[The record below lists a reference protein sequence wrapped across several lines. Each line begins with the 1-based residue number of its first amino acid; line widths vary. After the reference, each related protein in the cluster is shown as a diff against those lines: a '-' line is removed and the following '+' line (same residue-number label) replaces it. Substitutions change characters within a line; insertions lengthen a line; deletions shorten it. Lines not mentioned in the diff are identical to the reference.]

1 MFNLIKN
8 EVYKIL
14 HKRGTFI
21 VLIITAL
28 FITLVSYLIG
38 HEQVNYVSTERYYNS
53 DTGSVAENKTNQEMN
68 ELSKKY
74 NDKTWQYY
82 VMDYVYTIIS
92 NYNYAKEGNYL
103 DENIE
108 NEYNT
113 IKKTL
118 TSDDWKY
125 FVNVNTKSLKNELK
139 DYEEN
144 LKSATSDKAK
154 KDIEAEIYRINVAI
168 EMNEYRLK
176 ENVKYGNDYINNA
189 IDDVISLASQVK
201 TYETTT
207 NEETKTQLEQSVK
220 SYYKSRYILEN
231 KEDINNESNLRY
243 IMTNFY
249 SEYTFLILVFGVMIA
264 GAIVSEEYNK
274 GTIKSL
280 LITPYKRSTILL
292 SKFITVI
299 IFTILFIIISYLM
312 QIIIGGLFL
321 GFGSLSNHVVEYNLA
336 SKSLEVMSLS
346 KYVLLYSIANLPQI
360 ILLVTLAFAVS
371 TIVGNTAFAI
381 VITFAGVIGSSIINM
396 FASAY
401 KIEILKYFVTT
412 NWDFNYYLFGGTSP
426 YKTSLTHAIIV
437 CIIYFLIMLITSFI
451 VFNKKNIKNI

>member
-412 NWDFNYYLFGGTSP
+412 NWDFNYYIFGGTSP

-437 CIIYFLIMLITSFI
+437 CIIYFLIMVITSFI

>member
-1 MFNLIKN
+1 MINLIKN
-8 EVYKIL
+8 EIYKIL

-28 FITLVSYLIG
+28 FITLLSYLIG
-38 HEQVNYVSTERYYNS
+38 HEQVNYVSTEMNYNS

-82 VMDYVYTIIS
+82 VMDYVYTVVS
-92 NYNYAKEGNYL
+92 NYNHAKEGNYL

-108 NEYNT
+108 NVYNT
-113 IKKTL
+113 IKKAL

-125 FVNVNTKSLKNELK
+125 FVNVKTESLKNELK
-139 DYEEN
+139 GYEES

-154 KDIEAEIYRINVAI
+154 KDIEAEIYRINIAI

-189 IDDVISLASQVK
+189 IDEVISLSSQVK

-220 SYYKSRYILEN
+220 NYYKSRYILEN
-231 KEDINNESNLRY
+231 KEDINNEQDLRF

-249 SEYTFLILVFGVMIA
+249 GEYMFLILVFSVMIA

-336 SKSLEVMSLS
+336 TKSLEVMSLS

-437 CIIYFLIMLITSFI
+437 CIIYFLIMVITSFI

>member
-189 IDDVISLASQVK
+189 IDEVISLASQVK

-231 KEDINNESNLRY
+231 KEDINNEQDLRF

-249 SEYTFLILVFGVMIA
+249 GEYMFLILVFGVMIA

>member
-1 MFNLIKN
+1 MINLIKN
-8 EVYKIL
+8 EIYKIL

-176 ENVKYGNDYINNA
+176 
-189 IDDVISLASQVK
+189 
-201 TYETTT
+201 
-207 NEETKTQLEQSVK
+207 
-220 SYYKSRYILEN
+220 
-231 KEDINNESNLRY
+231 
-243 IMTNFY
+243 
-249 SEYTFLILVFGVMIA
+249 
-264 GAIVSEEYNK
+264 
-274 GTIKSL
+274 
-280 LITPYKRSTILL
+280 
-292 SKFITVI
+292 
-299 IFTILFIIISYLM
+299 
-312 QIIIGGLFL
+312 
-321 GFGSLSNHVVEYNLA
+321 
-336 SKSLEVMSLS
+336 
-346 KYVLLYSIANLPQI
+346 
-360 ILLVTLAFAVS
+360 
-371 TIVGNTAFAI
+371 
-381 VITFAGVIGSSIINM
+381 
-396 FASAY
+396 
-401 KIEILKYFVTT
+401 
-412 NWDFNYYLFGGTSP
+412 
-426 YKTSLTHAIIV
+426 
-437 CIIYFLIMLITSFI
+437 
-451 VFNKKNIKNI
+451 

>member
-53 DTGSVAENKTNQEMN
+53 DTGNVAENKTNQEIN

-189 IDDVISLASQVK
+189 IDEVISLASQVK

-231 KEDINNESNLRY
+231 KEDINNE
-243 IMTNFY
+243 
-249 SEYTFLILVFGVMIA
+249 
-264 GAIVSEEYNK
+264 
-274 GTIKSL
+274 
-280 LITPYKRSTILL
+280 
-292 SKFITVI
+292 
-299 IFTILFIIISYLM
+299 
-312 QIIIGGLFL
+312 Q
-321 GFGSLSNHVVEYNLA
+321 
-336 SKSLEVMSLS
+336 
-346 KYVLLYSIANLPQI
+346 
-360 ILLVTLAFAVS
+360 
-371 TIVGNTAFAI
+371 
-381 VITFAGVIGSSIINM
+381 
-396 FASAY
+396 
-401 KIEILKYFVTT
+401 
-412 NWDFNYYLFGGTSP
+412 D
-426 YKTSLTHAIIV
+426 
-437 CIIYFLIMLITSFI
+437 
-451 VFNKKNIKNI
+451 

>member
-1 MFNLIKN
+1 MINLIKN
-8 EVYKIL
+8 EIYKIL

-28 FITLVSYLIG
+28 FITLVSYLVG
-38 HEQVNYVSTERYYNS
+38 HEKVYNVSTEMYYNG

-74 NDKTWQYY
+74 NNKTWQYY
-82 VMDYVYTIIS
+82 VLNDVYTVVG

-103 DENIE
+103 DESLE
-108 NEYNT
+108 NEYDA
-113 IKKTL
+113 IKKAL
-118 TSDDWKY
+118 DNNDWKY
-125 FVNVNTKSLKNELK
+125 FVNVKTDSLKEELKNYEESLKN
-139 DYEEN
+139 
-144 LKSATSDKAK
+144 ATSDKAK
-154 KDIEAEIYRINVAI
+154 KDIETQIYGINIAI

-176 ENVKYGNDYINNA
+176 ENVKYGNDYINTA
-189 IDDVISLASQVK
+189 INDITSLASSVK
-201 TYETTT
+201 SYETTT
-207 NEETKTQLEQSVK
+207 DEETKSQLEYNVK

-231 KEDINNESNLRY
+231 KEDINNEQDLRF

-249 SEYTFLILVFGVMIA
+249 SEYMFLILVFGVMIA

-280 LITPYKRSTILL
+280 LITPYKRKTILL

-299 IFTILFIIISYLM
+299 VLTIIFIIISYLM

-336 SKSLEVMSLS
+336 TKSLEIMSFS
-346 KYVLLYSIANLPQI
+346 KYMLIYTIANLPQI
-360 ILLVTLAFAVS
+360 LLLVTLAFAVS

-401 KIEILKYFVTT
+401 KIKILNYFVTT

-426 YKTSLTHAIIV
+426 YGTSLVHAIIT
-437 CIIYFLIMLITSFI
+437 CIIYFLIMVITSFI

>member
-189 IDDVISLASQVK
+189 IDEVISLASQVK

-231 KEDINNESNLRY
+231 KEDINNEQDLRF

-249 SEYTFLILVFGVMIA
+249 GEYMFLILVFGVMIA

-321 GFGSLSNHVVEYNLA
+321 GFSSLSNHVVEYNLA

-426 YKTSLTHAIIV
+426 YKIGLTHAIIV
-437 CIIYFLIMLITSFI
+437 CIIYFLIMVITSFV

>member
-82 VMDYVYTIIS
+82 VMDYVYTIVS

-437 CIIYFLIMLITSFI
+437 CIIYFLTMVITSFI

>member
-1 MFNLIKN
+1 MINLIKN
-8 EVYKIL
+8 EIYKIL

-189 IDDVISLASQVK
+189 IDEVISLASQVK

-336 SKSLEVMSLS
+336 TKSLEVMSLS

-437 CIIYFLIMLITSFI
+437 CIIYFLIMVITSFI

>member
-1 MFNLIKN
+1 MINLIKN
-8 EVYKIL
+8 EIYKIL

-28 FITLVSYLIG
+28 FITLVSYLVG
-38 HEQVNYVSTERYYNS
+38 HEKVYNVSTEMYYNS
-53 DTGSVAENKTNQEMN
+53 DTGSIAENKTNQEMN
-68 ELSKKY
+68 GLSKKY

-82 VMDYVYTIIS
+82 VLNDVYAVVG
-92 NYNYAKEGNYL
+92 NYNYALEGNYL

-108 NEYNT
+108 NEYNA
-113 IKKTL
+113 IKKAL
-118 TSDDWKY
+118 NSDDWKY
-125 FVNVNTKSLKNELK
+125 FVNVKTDSLKEELKNYEESLKN
-139 DYEEN
+139 
-144 LKSATSDKAK
+144 ATSDKAK
-154 KDIEAEIYRINVAI
+154 KDIETQIYGINVAI

-189 IDDVISLASQVK
+189 IDDVVSLASQVK

-207 NEETKTQLEQSVK
+207 NKQTKAELENTVK
-220 SYYKSRYILEN
+220 NYYKSRYILEN
-231 KEDINNESNLRY
+231 KEDINNEQDLRF

-249 SEYTFLILVFGVMIA
+249 GEYMFLILVFGVMIA

-280 LITPYKRSTILL
+280 LITPYKRGTILL

-299 IFTILFIIISYLM
+299 VLTILFIIISYLM

-336 SKSLEVMSLS
+336 TKSLETMSLS
-346 KYVLLYSIANLPQI
+346 KYMLIYTIANLPQI
-360 ILLVTLAFAVS
+360 LLLVTLAFAVS
-371 TIVGNTAFAI
+371 TIIGNTAFAI

-401 KIEILKYFVTT
+401 KIKILNYFVTT

-426 YKTSLTHAIIV
+426 YGTSLVHAIIT
-437 CIIYFLIMLITSFI
+437 CIIYFLIMVITSFI

>member
-118 TSDDWKY
+118 NNDDWKY

-189 IDDVISLASQVK
+189 IDEVISLASQVK

-231 KEDINNESNLRY
+231 KEDINNEQDLRF

-249 SEYTFLILVFGVMIA
+249 GEYMFLILVFGVMIA

>member
-8 EVYKIL
+8 EMYKIL

-38 HEQVNYVSTERYYNS
+38 HEQVNYVSTEMNYNS

-82 VMDYVYTIIS
+82 VMDYIYTVVS

-113 IKKTL
+113 IKKAL

-125 FVNVNTKSLKNELK
+125 FVNVKTKSLKNELK
-139 DYEEN
+139 DYEES

-154 KDIEAEIYRINVAI
+154 KDIEAEIYRINIAI

-189 IDDVISLASQVK
+189 IDEVISLASQVK

-336 SKSLEVMSLS
+336 TKSLEVMSLS

-371 TIVGNTAFAI
+371 TIVGNTAFTI

-437 CIIYFLIMLITSFI
+437 CIIYFLIMVITSFI

>member
-1 MFNLIKN
+1 MINLIKN
-8 EVYKIL
+8 EIYKIL
-14 HKRGTFI
+14 HKKGTFI

-38 HEQVNYVSTERYYNS
+38 HEQVNYVSTEMYYNS
-53 DTGSVAENKTNQEMN
+53 DTGSIAENKTNQEMN

-82 VMDYVYTIIS
+82 VLNDVYAVVG
-92 NYNYAKEGNYL
+92 NYNYALEGNYL
-103 DENIE
+103 DENLE
-108 NEYNT
+108 NEYNA
-113 IKKTL
+113 IKKAL
-118 TSDDWKY
+118 NSDDWKY
-125 FVNVNTKSLKNELK
+125 FVNVKTDSLKEELKNYEESLKN
-139 DYEEN
+139 
-144 LKSATSDKAK
+144 ATSDKAK
-154 KDIEAEIYRINVAI
+154 KDIETQIYGINVAI

-176 ENVKYGNDYINNA
+176 ENVKYGDDYINNA
-189 IDDVISLASQVK
+189 IDDITYSAEAIK

-207 NEETKTQLEQSVK
+207 NKETKAELENTVK
-220 SYYKSRYILEN
+220 NYYKSRYILEN
-231 KEDINNESNLRY
+231 KEDINNEQDLRF

-249 SEYTFLILVFGVMIA
+249 GEYMFLILVFGVMIA
-264 GAIVSEEYNK
+264 GSIVSEEYNK

-336 SKSLEVMSLS
+336 TKSLEVMSLS

-426 YKTSLTHAIIV
+426 YKIGLTHAIIV
-437 CIIYFLIMLITSFI
+437 CIIYFLIMVITSFV

>member
-53 DTGSVAENKTNQEMN
+53 DTGNVAENKTNQEMN

-154 KDIEAEIYRINVAI
+154 KYIEAEIYRINVAI

-189 IDDVISLASQVK
+189 IDEVISLASQVK

-274 GTIKSL
+274 GL
-280 LITPYKRSTILL
+280 
-292 SKFITVI
+292 
-299 IFTILFIIISYLM
+299 
-312 QIIIGGLFL
+312 
-321 GFGSLSNHVVEYNLA
+321 
-336 SKSLEVMSLS
+336 
-346 KYVLLYSIANLPQI
+346 
-360 ILLVTLAFAVS
+360 
-371 TIVGNTAFAI
+371 
-381 VITFAGVIGSSIINM
+381 
-396 FASAY
+396 
-401 KIEILKYFVTT
+401 
-412 NWDFNYYLFGGTSP
+412 
-426 YKTSLTHAIIV
+426 
-437 CIIYFLIMLITSFI
+437 
-451 VFNKKNIKNI
+451 